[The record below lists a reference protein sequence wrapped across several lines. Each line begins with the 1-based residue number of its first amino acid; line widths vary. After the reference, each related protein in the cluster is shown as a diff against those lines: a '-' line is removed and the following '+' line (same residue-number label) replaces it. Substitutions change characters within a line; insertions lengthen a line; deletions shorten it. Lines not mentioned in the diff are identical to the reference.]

1 VELAISIGATALA
14 VLLATAAAATL
25 AAVVYLVALAVACR
39 FHRSSP
45 RTTPAS
51 QPRLVVLVPAHNET
65 DYIERC
71 IQTLQAQDYPSDRYD
86 IVVIAD
92 NCTDE
97 TAELA
102 VGAGA
107 KVMERDDPA
116 AAGKG
121 RALRWAMDLL
131 LSERPDVDGFV
142 VVDAD
147 SVAEAHLLGGL
158 AARLAAGA
166 DAVQGE
172 YLALTADC
180 GARSEL
186 RAASMLLFHRV
197 RFGGRAALG
206 LPCHLVGNGMAFS
219 RQLLEAHP
227 WDAFTSAED
236 LEWSADL
243 RLEGVRP
250 VFAGDARLRAP
261 IAKGGDAARTQ
272 RVRWEGGRLHVVR
285 TRVPRMIRAILRG
298 QLSLADAVVELL
310 TPPLGLLAAGS
321 VAGAVA
327 TSALASIGAVPSW
340 LVVPWAA
347 SSIGLALY
355 VLVGLWAGRAPRS
368 TYRALALAPLLVL
381 GDTRNR
387 LRLLRGTRAGEW
399 QRTERPGDH
408 RPVGR
413 TLIAG
418 VPVDRVDLDQAVGRS
433 LDAVRD
439 QRFMQICTVNL
450 DFVVNSRRKPEVR
463 SILTR
468 SELNI
473 ADGSPVLW
481 LGRLTG
487 HGLPERVAG
496 SDFVPTLAA
505 AAAHSGASLFLLG
518 GEDGT
523 AAASAHIL
531 QTRHPG
537 LRIAGVYEPPHASLA
552 AMDDDEILRRLDQA
566 KPDILLVAF
575 GHPKQDLWIG
585 AHRDRLPVSVAVGV
599 GCTFDLIAGRRQ
611 RAPEWM
617 QRAGLEW
624 LFRVANE
631 PTRLA
636 KRYAIDGYWLLAIL
650 VPLSL
655 QQRLL
660 ARR

>member
-1 VELAISIGATALA
+1 VELAMSIGAAALA
-14 VLLATAAAATL
+14 VLLTTAAVATL
-25 AAVVYLVALAVACR
+25 AAVVYLIAVAVACR

-45 RTTPAS
+45 RTPSSS
-51 QPRLVVLVPAHNET
+51 QPRLVVLVPAHNEI

-71 IQTLQAQDYPSDRYD
+71 IRTLQAQDYPSDRYD

-97 TAELA
+97 TAQLA
-102 VGAGA
+102 VGAGT
-107 KVMERDDPA
+107 KVMERHDPA

-131 LSERPDVDGFV
+131 LTGRPDADAFV

-147 SVAEAHLLGGL
+147 SVAEPHLLGGL

-172 YLALTADC
+172 YLALTADR

-219 RQLLEAHP
+219 RRLLEAHA

-236 LEWSADL
+236 LEWSSDL
-243 RLEGVRP
+243 RLERIRP

-285 TRVPRMIRAILRG
+285 TRVPRMVGSILHG
-298 QLSLADAVVELL
+298 NLSLADAVVELL
-310 TPPLGLLAAGS
+310 TPPLGLLAVGSAAG
-321 VAGAVA
+321 
-327 TSALASIGAVPSW
+327 ALASAVFAWIG
-340 LVVPWAA
+340 VVPNWIVLPWVA
-347 SSIGLALY
+347 SVIGLVLY
-355 VLVGLWAGRAPRS
+355 VVVGLWAGRAPRS

-381 GDTRNR
+381 GDTGNR

-399 QRTERPGDH
+399 HRTERPGD
-408 RPVGR
+408 RGPVGR
-413 TLIAG
+413 TLIG
-418 VPVDRVDLDQAVGRS
+418 DVPVDRVDLDQSVERS
-433 LDAVRD
+433 LDAVRE
-439 QRFMQICTVNL
+439 QRFMQVCTVNL
-450 DFVVNSRRKPEVR
+450 DFVVNARRKPQVR
-463 SILTR
+463 SILAG

-496 SDFVPTLAA
+496 SDFVPALAA

-523 AAASAHIL
+523 AAAAGAIL
-531 QTRHPG
+531 QSRHPG
-537 LRIAGVYEPPHASLA
+537 LRIAGVYEPPRASLA
-552 AMDDDEILRRLDQA
+552 EMDDDEILRRLDET

-585 AHRDRLPVSVAVGV
+585 GHRDRLPVSVAVGV

-611 RAPEWM
+611 RAPKWM

-655 QQRLL
+655 QQRLV